1 MRGTLLSFVVVC
13 ALVACGDDPPGGVD
27 QCANVVPP
35 PAACMTMCDPSP
47 GAAASCPGGFHC
59 TPDGTCNAFCTAG
72 GEECGDGYRCTPD
85 GRCVGN
91 DECIGL
97 ECNIVDCD
105 GMGMPLTTI
114 SGTVFAPNGTLPLFG
129 INVYVPNQAI
139 ADPVEG
145 AICDRC
151 TDSIPGFPLSKAS
164 TDESGRFTLIN
175 VPSGQNVPVII
186 SSGKWR
192 RTIMVSTVAQCAD
205 TPLPAADTR
214 LPKNKSEGFMPKIA
228 ITTGNADSLECL
240 IRKLGIDDA
249 EISSNAGTGRIHM
262 YSGNGVNQFSA
273 NHAGGTGAIP
283 SATPFWSDVNNL
295 KPYDIVFLSCEGQQ
309 NGDTKPQPALDAMKA
324 YADLGGRVFAS
335 HWHNIW
341 IGGDWTDGN
350 GQTPAVWSEIA
361 DWVTDNGTNLSNA
374 TDTIDEVNNP
384 KGTSFAT
391 WMLNV
396 MGSTVRGQI
405 SVTDPRITALGVDTT
420 KAERWVYLN
429 NGGAE
434 RPQTFQFTTPNE
446 APLNDRCGK
455 VVFTDMHVTG
465 TSPGG
470 SYPMQS
476 CANAGT
482 TLTPQEKALAF
493 MFFDLASCVASP
505 IF

>member
-1 MRGTLLSFVVVC
+1 MRGTLLSVVVVS

-35 PAACMTMCDPSP
+35 PAACMTMCDPAP
-47 GAAASCPGGFHC
+47 GAPASCPGGFHC
-59 TPDGTCNAFCTAG
+59 TPDGTCNAFCTQG
-72 GEECGDGYRCTPD
+72 GMECGDGYRCTPD

-114 SGTVFAPNGTLPLFG
+114 SGTVYAPNGTLPLYG
-129 INVYVPNQAI
+129 INVYVPNQDI

-151 TDSIPGFPLSKAS
+151 TDSIPGFPLSKAT

-175 VPSGQNVPVII
+175 VPAGQNVPVII

-214 LPKNKSEGFMPKIA
+214 LPKNKSEGFLPKIA
-228 ITTGNADSLECL
+228 ITTGNADALECL
-240 IRKLGIDDA
+240 PRKLGIDDS
-249 EISSNAGTGRIHM
+249 EIGTPGSAARLHL
-262 YSGNGVNQFSA
+262 YSGNGRSSFA
-273 NHAGGTGAIP
+273 AGHAGGTGMIP
-283 SATPFWSDVNNL
+283 SATPFWADVNNL
-295 KPYDIVFLSCEGQQ
+295 KPYDIVFLSCEGEQ
-309 NGDTKPQPALDAMKA
+309 GPDTKPQPALDAMKA

-341 IGGDWTDGN
+341 IGGDFNNEAGGT
-350 GQTPAVWSEIA
+350 GQAPAVWTEIA
-361 DWVTDNGTNLSNA
+361 EWDANTNLANA
-374 TDTIDEVNNP
+374 TDLIDEVNNP

-396 MGSTVRGQI
+396 MGSTTRGQI
-405 SVTDPRITALGVDTT
+405 PVTQPRLTASDVDLT
-420 KAERWVYLN
+420 KAERWVYLPQ
-429 NGGAE
+429 GGTE
-434 RPQTFQFTTPNE
+434 HPQTFQFTTPNE
-446 APLNDRCGK
+446 APINDRCGK
-455 VVFTDMHVTG
+455 VVFSDMHVSADSVG
-465 TSPGG
+465 SGAYPGG
-470 SYPMQS
+470 CSTDP
-476 CANAGT
+476 
-482 TLTPQEKALAF
+482 LTPQEKALAF
-493 MFFDLASCVASP
+493 MFFDIASCVASP

>member
-1 MRGTLLSFVVVC
+1 MRGTLLSFVVV
-13 ALVACGDDPPGGVD
+13 ATMVACGDDGASGVD

-47 GAAASCPGGFHC
+47 SAPASCPGGFHC
-59 TPDGTCNAFCTAG
+59 TPDGTCNAYCTQG
-72 GEECGDGYRCTPD
+72 GMECGDGYRCTPD
-85 GRCVGN
+85 GRCVGE

-114 SGTVFAPNGTLPLFG
+114 SGTVYAPNGTLPLYG

-145 AICDRC
+145 SVCDRC
-151 TDSIPGFPLSKAS
+151 TDSIPGFPLSKAT
-164 TDESGRFTLIN
+164 TDEAGKFTLIN

-186 SSGKWR
+186 QSGKWR

-228 ITTGNADSLECL
+228 VTTGNADSLECL
-240 IRKLGIDDA
+240 IRKLGIEDS
-249 EISSNAGTGRIHM
+249 EISSSAGTGRIHL
-262 YSGNGVNQFSA
+262 YAGNGVSQFSA
-273 NHAGGTGAIP
+273 GHPGGSGMIP

-295 KPYDIVFLSCEGQQ
+295 KPYDLVFLSCEGDQ
-309 NGDTKPQPALDAMKA
+309 NPDTKPQAALDAMKA
-324 YADLGGRVFAS
+324 YADLGGRIFAS

-341 IGGDWTDGN
+341 IGGDWRGGDG
-350 GQTPAVWSEIA
+350 QSPAVWSEIA
-361 DWVTDNGTNLSNA
+361 DWVTNTGTNLTSA
-374 TDTIDEVNNP
+374 TDLIDEVNNP

-391 WMLNV
+391 WMINV

-405 SVTDPRITALGVDTT
+405 PVNDPRITALGVDTT

-429 NGGAE
+429 NAGAD

-446 APLNDRCGK
+446 APANERCGK

-465 TSPGG
+465 TSSGG

-476 CANAGT
+476 CAGAGT

-493 MFFDLASCVASP
+493 MFFDIASCVASP